1 MSQLDKVAILAS
13 YSPRMVLERFREDIT
28 PPTEPTQ
35 LAFHGAV
42 VFVDVSG
49 FTKLSE
55 ALARQ
60 YGTKQGAEKLNEYI
74 NDYFRLLIDA
84 IIDAG
89 GDIIK
94 FAGDALQVIWRVMP
108 PSSSGGSSGGS
119 GGGGGGGGG
128 GGSGGASSSGGAA
141 RASSGDASP
150 SAAAASAA
158 ATSAAAATGTEK
170 TSGTETK
177 DGLEEGS
184 AALEAAVAEQ
194 VLLASR
200 CCLSM
205 LDGLHGFS
213 PTPNVTLKLH
223 MGIGCGQLMA
233 YTVGGH
239 LNKW

>member
-1 MSQLDKVAILAS
+1 MRRAAISQLDKVAILAS
-13 YSPRMVLERFREDIT
+13 YSPRIVLERFREDVT

-35 LAFHGAV
+35 HPFHGAV

-74 NDYFRLLIDA
+74 NEYFRLLIDA

-94 FAGDALQVIWRVMP
+94 FAGDALQVIWRVTSP
-108 PSSSGGSSGGS
+108 ASSAGSSAGSSGDSDG
-119 GGGGGGGGG
+119 
-128 GGSGGASSSGGAA
+128 
-141 RASSGDASP
+141 
-150 SAAAASAA
+150 
-158 ATSAAAATGTEK
+158 TAAAATGRGGGGAAAPSTAAAMSAEDGSTE
-170 TSGTETK
+170 
-177 DGLEEGS
+177 DDS
-184 AALEAAVAEQ
+184 AAMEAAVAQQ

-200 CCLSM
+200 CCLAM
-205 LDGLHGFS
+205 LDNLHGFS
-213 PTPNVTLKLH
+213 PTPDVTLKLH
-223 MGIGCGQLMA
+223 MGIGAGRLMA

>member
-108 PSSSGGSSGGS
+108 PSHPPSS
-119 GGGGGGGGG
+119 GGGGGGSGG
-128 GGSGGASSSGGAA
+128 GGASSSGGAA
-141 RASSGDASP
+141 RACSGDASP
-150 SAAAASAA
+150 SAAG
-158 ATSAAAATGTEK
+158 TSAAAATGTGK

-213 PTPNVTLKLH
+213 PTPDVTLKLH